1 LIIEG
6 IAKEVQAS
14 GIGEQNCNELI
25 EKLKSFNC
33 QMYQNL
39 WMKHAKEDADANG
52 EPLDIEKELKTAR
65 YTFDYIY
72 QHGRHPK

>member
-6 IAKEVQAS
+6 IAKEMQAS
-14 GIGEQNCNELI
+14 GIGEQNCNELT
-25 EKLKSFNC
+25 EKLKNSNR

-65 YTFDYIY
+65 YTFDCIY
-72 QHGRHPK
+72 KHGDHPE